1 MLPNIHLFFKIC
13 LHIANLKLYL
23 HPANGHGALAQ
34 LVEQWTENPCVPG
47 SIPGGTTKNP
57 YFGKDFF
64 VFGLILQK
72 TTVLTV
78 IDTNTP
84 LEELQNYLL
93 SKEWLDPSEKI
104 ISVEKPGDGNMN
116 VVLRITTD
124 QRSFILKQSRP
135 YVQKYQQIKAPLDRI
150 FVEKKFYQAVRDNAV
165 HAHVPNIIGF
175 DSNEH
180 LLLLE
185 DLGHC
190 EDMVY
195 IYQKQAIS
203 NRQLDRLIF
212 ILGLIHR
219 KKVSSDFPQ
228 NLEMRQ
234 LNHQHIFELPFLE
247 DNGFPLDDIQP
258 GLQELS
264 LQYKKDKKIKKVVKK
279 VGKKYLSPGTTLLHG
294 DYYPGSWMTESE
306 NLYIID
312 PEFGFV
318 GFPEFDLGVMAAHI
332 IMATGKKGYLKRIHA
347 AYDGEADLELM
358 SQVAGIEI
366 IRRLIGLAQLPLER
380 SLKEKGKLL
389 KKARK
394 LILSP

>member
-1 MLPNIHLFFKIC
+1 MTI
-13 LHIANLKLYL
+13 
-23 HPANGHGALAQ
+23 
-34 LVEQWTENPCVPG
+34 
-47 SIPGGTTKNP
+47 
-57 YFGKDFF
+57 
-64 VFGLILQK
+64 
-72 TTVLTV
+72 

-93 SKEWLDPSEKI
+93 SKEWLNPTEKI
-104 ISVEKPGDGNMN
+104 TVVEKPGDGNMN
-116 VVLRITTD
+116 VVLRIITD

-135 YVQKYQQIKAPLDRI
+135 YVQKYQQIKAPVNRI
-150 FVEKKFYQAVRDNAV
+150 AVEKQFYQAVRDNAV
-165 HAHVPNIIGF
+165 HAHVPKIIGF
-175 DSNEH
+175 DAFEN

-195 IYQKQAIS
+195 IYHKQAIS
-203 NRQLDRLIF
+203 NRQLDLLIF

-219 KKVSSDFPQ
+219 KKVSSNFPE
-228 NLEMRQ
+228 NMEMRK

-247 DNGFPLDDIQP
+247 DNGFQLDDVQP

-264 LQYKKDKKIKKVVKK
+264 LQFKTDKKIKKVVKK
-279 VGKKYLSPGTTLLHG
+279 VGKKYLEPGNTLLHG
-294 DYYPGSWMTESE
+294 DYYPGSWMTESD

-312 PEFGFV
+312 PEFGFI
-318 GFPEFDLGVMAAHI
+318 GFPEYDLGVMAAHI

-347 AYDGEADLELM
+347 AYQGDADQELM

-366 IRRLIGLAQLPLER
+366 MRRLIGLAQLPLDR
-380 SLKEKGKLL
+380 TLKEKSKLL